1 MYKSNIYK
9 CFLFLLINC
18 LLINISL
25 CGIRVAQP
33 DELSYIFLNQD
44 IAAVYGDFGDI
55 DLGFEALAS
64 VWIMPRDVN
73 SKEELPSDYAC
84 KPLSNIKIFRDDYNY
99 ADYNIVLV
107 DKGPCSFPQMA
118 KEVEKIGGDMIL
130 IVNDQPGDISS
141 FRVTNDDGR
150 GDEVKIP
157 VAMISYNDG
166 KALINYI
173 ISHPKENVYLS
184 VEVGLNRRDKVKI
197 DLFTNILDT
206 ETFTFLGTF
215 KSYFD
220 LLNNYIDMNI
230 YYLTPKIDGLLQ
242 TQKQQDCL
250 KNGLYCMK
258 ANLNTKNKGKKQI
271 TGVDLI
277 YESLFHQCI
286 FQRSKKTYFNFIEQY
301 SDLCINTEK
310 FSDFCGLSLFNA
322 GMREIIMD
330 CVFNSF
336 GNADYTK
343 KWEKIEEIKSHLRSV
358 SDNVNT
364 ILVDNRLKESQFSV
378 NSYPD
383 VYINDI
389 KYKERLSSMHL
400 FDAICQAFSQK
411 PEPCKEYTIRPTK
424 NEQQGVAWYEITLI
438 TLLIILVNVF
448 AFYCIR
454 RLILKRIRSR
464 IDVDKND
471 LSGEIN
477 SVINSYFSLK
487 DMESSRSSDDQ
498 PTNDLGNIQK
508 FMEDEVDEKNE
519 DQPKNEPSGSQ
530 LIMNNSISLDNQ
542 EQK

>member
-1 MYKSNIYK
+1 MYKRNIYDFF
-9 CFLFLLINC
+9 FLFLLINC

-25 CGIRVAQP
+25 CGIRVAEP
-33 DELSYIFLNQD
+33 EELSNLFLNRD
-44 IAAVYGDFGDI
+44 IEAVYGDFGDI

-64 VWIMPRDVN
+64 VWIMPRDET
-73 SKEELPSDYAC
+73 SKEDLPADYAC
-84 KPLSNIKIFRDDYNY
+84 NSLSKIKIFRDLYNY
-99 ADYNIVLV
+99 ADFNIVLV

-118 KEVEKIGGDMIL
+118 KEVEKIGGNMIL
-130 IVNDQPGDISS
+130 IINDQPGPVNGYK
-141 FRVTNDDGR
+141 VTNDDGR

-166 KALINYI
+166 KALVNYI
-173 ISHPKENVYLS
+173 INNPREHVYLN
-184 VEVGLNRRDKVKI
+184 VEIGLNKRSKVKV

-206 ETFTFLGTF
+206 ETFSFLGTF

-220 LLNNYIDMNI
+220 ELNNYIDMNI

-258 ANLNTKNKGKKQI
+258 GTTNSKNSLKKV

-286 FQRSKKTYFNFIEQY
+286 FQKSKKTYFNFIEQY
-301 SDLCINTEK
+301 SALCLNSDK
-310 FSDFCGLSLFNA
+310 FSDFCGLSLFNS

-343 KWEKIEEIKSHLRSV
+343 KWEKIEEIKTHLKAV
-358 SDNVNT
+358 SENVNT
-364 ILVDNRLKESQFSV
+364 ILVDNRLKESQYSV

-400 FDAICQAFSQK
+400 FDAICHAFSQK
-411 PEPCKEYTIRPTK
+411 PEPCKEYSIRPTNK
-424 NEQQGVAWYEITLI
+424 EKEGIAWYEITLI
-438 TLLIILVNVF
+438 TLFIIFVNVIT
-448 AFYCIR
+448 FYCIR
-454 RLILKRIRSR
+454 RLILKRLKNR

-487 DMESSRSSDDQ
+487 DMENRDSSDDH
-498 PTNDLGNIQK
+498 PTNDLGDIQN
-508 FMEDEVDEKNE
+508 FMEDEVKEKNPN
-519 DQPKNEPSGSQ
+519 QPKKEEPDSD
-530 LIMNNSISLDNQ
+530 LIMTNSVSLD
-542 EQK
+542 KKDVK